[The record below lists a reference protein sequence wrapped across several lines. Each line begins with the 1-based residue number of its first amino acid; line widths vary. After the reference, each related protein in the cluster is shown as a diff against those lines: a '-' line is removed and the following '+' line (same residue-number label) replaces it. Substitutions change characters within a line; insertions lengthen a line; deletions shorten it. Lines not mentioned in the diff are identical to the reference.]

1 MKRLSSLYWF
11 ALLGSMSNMALAKT
25 LPACCCPPLP
35 DCPRYY
41 LDVGVG
47 QTLNNQ
53 INGDSIPIVY
63 ENLADPEAA
72 DMTGNLSMYLGRKS
86 LANNFSIGFGS
97 VWSRI
102 LGPASPYLPY
112 VSFGVHYKQNNIN
125 RAKLGMMID
134 GQLNDNDQKAVE
146 MLGLMFP
153 YSFHQKSL
161 SADVKIDLYRQG
173 SFMPYVKIGLGQ
185 SWNHSSEDTYN
196 VRAGVLGAE
205 KTEADDIQIQSP
217 GWSGRS
223 FTHSLGFGVDFIANY
238 NLWVSLGYQYDNY
251 GVVKVKPPTVSVTG
265 KNNEGEEQIA
275 VFVPTSERKFDL
287 GNFKAHSIQ
296 LTARYLFG

>member
-11 ALLGSMSNMALAKT
+11 VLLGSISNVALART
-25 LPACCCPPLP
+25 LPTCCPPLP

-53 INGDSIPIVY
+53 IGGDGYPVIY
-63 ENLADPEAA
+63 ENSADPTKPKLAG
-72 DMTGNLSMYLGRKS
+72 DMSMYLGQKG

-102 LGPASPYLPY
+102 LGPSSPYLPY

-125 RAKLGMMID
+125 RARLGMVLDMKVAEEGKEETAAEASI
-134 GQLNDNDQKAVE
+134 
-146 MLGLMFP
+146 MLP
-153 YSFHQKSL
+153 YSFTQRTL
-161 SADVKIDLYRQG
+161 GADVKLDLVRRG
-173 SFMPYVKIGLGQ
+173 RFMPYVKFGLGAA
-185 SWNHSSEDTYN
+185 WNRTTEDAFKLA
-196 VRAGVLGAE
+196 VGDKELKE
-205 KTEADDIQIQSP
+205 IKIHSP
-217 GWSGRS
+217 GWQGRS
-223 FTHSLGFGVDFIANY
+223 FSHSLGFGVDFIATC

-251 GVVKVKPPTVSVTG
+251 GIVKIRQPHITLPKAKPEDEDIVIKPVNHQ
-265 KNNEGEEQIA
+265 KMFN
-275 VFVPTSERKFDL
+275 L
-287 GNFKAHSIQ
+287 GNFKSHNIQ

>member
-41 LDVGVG
+41 LDVGIG

-53 INGDSIPIVY
+53 INGDSIPVVY
-63 ENLADPEAA
+63 ENSAKPEDPK
-72 DMTGNLSMYLGRKS
+72 MTGDMSMYLARKS

-112 VSFGVHYKQNNIN
+112 VSFGAHYKQNNIN
-125 RAKLGMMID
+125 RATLGMMVD
-134 GQLNDNDQKAVE
+134 TK
-146 MLGLMFP
+146 LMEEDKVKLDSSLLLP
-153 YSFHQKSL
+153 YSFNQKSL
-161 SADVKIDLYRQG
+161 GADVKFDLYRQG
-173 SFMPYVKIGLGQ
+173 RFMPYIKFGLGMA
-185 SWNHSSEDTYN
+185 WNQTSEDTYN
-196 VRAGVLGAE
+196 MRIGDKDVKEVKIE
-205 KTEADDIQIQSP
+205 SP
-217 GWSGRS
+217 SWSGRS
-223 FTHSLGFGVDFIANY
+223 FTHSLGFGVDFIASC

-251 GVVKVKPPTVSVTG
+251 GVVKIKQPTITLPKEKPDAEDVVVKPVNSQ
-265 KNNEGEEQIA
+265 KMFN
-275 VFVPTSERKFDL
+275 L
-287 GNFKAHSIQ
+287 GNFKTHSIQ